1 MDNTYKKF
9 AYSMRLDTY
18 LVREKH
24 FGSRS
29 RAQQAIK
36 GGFVV
41 VNHKTVLKP
50 SYDVTSQHLVTVASS
65 VDKPAG
71 YWKLKE
77 IQQVFE
83 LIKAGDVVLDIG
95 AGAGGFLSFA
105 AEIAALVYAVEFSS
119 SCKHLLDAAIK
130 SHASKT
136 YATYA
141 DAFSFDFRKFGII
154 FDVILCD
161 ITAEPKDSLQILANA
176 SSVLKSNGRVLQVL
190 KGKASDQNIVE
201 LKAGLQTRG
210 YEPLKVLT
218 GQKNEL
224 YIIARKVAEQTNA
237 EEGI

>member
-1 MDNTYKKF
+1 
-9 AYSMRLDTY
+9 MRLDTY

-36 GGFVV
+36 RGFVS

-50 SYDVTSQHLVTVASS
+50 SFDVTSQHLVAVASS

-105 AEIAALVYAVEFSS
+105 AEIATLVYAVEFSS
-119 SCKHLLDAAIK
+119 SCKQLLDAVIK
-130 SHASKT
+130 SYPSKT
-136 YATYA
+136 HVIYG
-141 DAFSFDFRKFGII
+141 DAFSLDFRKFGII

-161 ITAEPKDSLQILANA
+161 ITGEPKDSLQILAKA
-176 SSVLKSNGRVLQVL
+176 SKVLKLNGRVLQVL
-190 KGKASDQNIVE
+190 KGKVSEQDIE
-201 LKAGLQTRG
+201 KLKAGIQARG
-210 YEPLKVLT
+210 YEPLKALT

-224 YIIARKVAEQTNA
+224 YIIARLVAEQTNA

>member
-1 MDNTYKKF
+1 
-9 AYSMRLDTY
+9 MRLDTY

-24 FGSRS
+24 FASRS

-36 GGFVV
+36 RGFVA
-41 VNHKTVLKP
+41 VNRKTILKP
-50 SYDVTSQHLVTVASS
+50 SFDVTSQHLVAVASS
-65 VDKPAG
+65 ADKPAG

-119 SCKHLLDAAIK
+119 SCKQLLDVAIR
-130 SHASKT
+130 SQPSKT
-136 YATYA
+136 HVTYA

-161 ITAEPKDSLQILANA
+161 ITGDPKNSLQILAKA
-176 SSVLKSNGRVLQVL
+176 SAVLKLNGRVLQVL
-190 KGKASDQNIVE
+190 KGKATDHNIAE

-210 YEPLKVLT
+210 YKPLKVLT

>member
-1 MDNTYKKF
+1 VDNTYKKF

-24 FGSRS
+24 FASRS

-36 GGFVV
+36 RGFVV
-41 VNHKTVLKP
+41 VNHKAILKP
-50 SYDVTSQHLVTVASS
+50 SFDVTSRHLVAVASS

-83 LIKAGDVVLDIG
+83 LIKTGDVVLDIG

-105 AEIAALVYAVEFSS
+105 AEIASLVYAVEFSR
-119 SCKHLLDAAIK
+119 SCKQLLDTVIK
-130 SHASKT
+130 CYPSNAQV
-136 YATYA
+136 TYA

-161 ITAEPKDSLQILANA
+161 ITGDPKDSLQILAKA
-176 SSVLKSNGRVLQVL
+176 STVLTLNGRVLQVL
-190 KGKASDQNIVE
+190 KGKADEQDIEE
-201 LKAGLQTRG
+201 LKAGIQARG
-210 YEPLKVLT
+210 YEPLRVLT
-218 GQKNEL
+218 GRKNEL
-224 YIIARKVAEQTNA
+224 YIIARKVAESKNA